1 MNIISSSGK
10 IFYTQAQRVSKI
22 LFSRKQNS
30 YLQTVMF
37 FLVDKVTVCTK
48 NRGKAGNDVINTL
61 KISKYAIGAPDVVSY
76 KFFKWPI
83 FRETL
88 MPT

>member
-37 FLVDKVTVCTK
+37 FLVDKVTAQKTG
-48 NRGKAGNDVINTL
+48 GK
-61 KISKYAIGAPDVVSY
+61 
-76 KFFKWPI
+76 
-83 FRETL
+83 REMTSSI
-88 MPT
+88 P